1 MCTACGQPQK
11 AGGARC
17 LACGAPLPE
26 APVPTPLGPF
36 LSADLGGG
44 RLLVG
49 ESGKLTYRAAEAVP
63 PLVVELIQ
71 LRALTLESRPFFE
84 ALVLCGFALLGLVAG
99 GLPLKLVMFALAAL
113 GVLLA
118 AVCQVHALVLETSTG
133 GRLRWPLGLARRGS
147 ERDARLLG
155 AWHTLAGAMKA
166 RGVVVRDASGA
177 VLTGPASEPSKGE
190 PPEGPR
196 A

>member
-1 MCTACGQPQK
+1 MPS
-11 AGGARC
+11 
-17 LACGAPLPE
+17 
-26 APVPTPLGPF
+26 PLGPF

-44 RLLVG
+44 RSLVG
-49 ESGKLTYRAAEAVP
+49 EGGRLTYRAADAVP
-63 PLVVELIQ
+63 PLIVELIQ

-84 ALVLCGFALLGLVAG
+84 ALVLCGFAVVGFVAV
-99 GLPLKLVMFALAAL
+99 GLPLKLVMFGLAAL
-113 GVLLA
+113 GGLLA
-118 AVCQVHALVLETSTG
+118 AVCRVHALVLETSTG

-155 AWHTLAGAMKA
+155 AWSTLAGAVKA

-177 VLTGPASEPSKGE
+177 VLTAPSSE